1 MMLDPILVPLALF
14 LLIGVTVCVGLH
26 LRYRTRRDLQT
37 TIQAAIEHGQ
47 QLPAEFIEAISH
59 PAAKPSKER
68 DLRRG
73 VVLIALALGL
83 AVFGFVE
90 DDLPV
95 RNLVALASIPLVLG
109 LAFVALWWLR
119 VREEQ

>member
-1 MMLDPILVPLALF
+1 MMLDAILVPLGLF

-59 PAAKPSKER
+59 PAAKTQQRTGPASR
-68 DLRRG
+68 CRTDCSRPGAGRLWFRG
-73 VVLIALALGL
+73 
-83 AVFGFVE
+83 
-90 DDLPV
+90 
-95 RNLVALASIPLVLG
+95 R
-109 LAFVALWWLR
+109 
-119 VREEQ
+119 